1 MSVSFCR
8 LTGVAA
14 LWMVGWQ
21 LGNSSAGPAVVP
33 LKNAHAHND
42 YEHPHPLLDALDHG
56 FCSVEADVYLVADE
70 LQVGHTRRDL
80 RPGRNLEKLYLAPLR
95 ERVRANGDRVYPGG
109 PTVYL
114 LIDVKTD
121 ARPT

>member
-42 YEHPHPLLDALDHG
+42 YEHKRPLLDALDHG
-56 FCSVEADVYLVADE
+56 FCSVEADIFLVNGE
-70 LQVGHTRRDL
+70 LLVGHTRLDL
-80 RPGRNLEKLYLAPLR
+80 KAGRTLEALYLDPLQK
-95 ERVRANGDRVYPGG
+95 RAQANKGRIHPAE
-109 PTVYL
+109 PTFFL
-114 LIDVKTD
+114 LIDVKTE
-121 ARPT
+121 